1 MRDAA
6 EHRLYLYCAM
16 YLKLPYYKC
25 NLYST
30 LDIMEKMLQKTRL
43 LVFNV
48 AENVSKA
55 LLYLLFSRSSHEKVS
70 MYCTCS
76 LQYIT
81 YIPTVIQKGM

>member
-6 EHRLYLYCAM
+6 EHRLYLYCTM
-16 YLKLPYYKC
+16 YLKLPNAKC

-55 LLYLLFSRSSHEKVS
+55 LYLLFSRSSHEKVS
-70 MYCTCS
+70 MYCICS

-81 YIPTVIQKGM
+81 AIQKGM